1 MEGMTWSWTNETSF
15 PLGMGK
21 CANFK
26 PATGRIYN
34 DMKDFTSLFK
44 NKRITIMGLGLLGRG
59 LGDTIFLAG
68 LGARVTVTDLKTAD
82 ELAPSIEALKGLP
95 IKFTLGEHKDEDFIH
110 ADMIIRN
117 ADVPKSSRFLAIAR
131 ERNIPVEMDESLFC
145 KIFKGRVVGVT
156 GTRGKTTTTTLI
168 HHILQKANGSA
179 YLAGNI
185 KGAATLPLLEMVNDD
200 SIVTLELSS
209 WQLQGFHDS
218 KVSPNASVF
227 TNIHPDHLNRY
238 SGLED
243 YIEDKKAIY
252 LYQKENDFCVFN
264 KLQEETAKLAKYA
277 PAGKAFFNPGEIPE
291 SWKIK
296 LPGKHNLE
304 NVAAAITLTRQ
315 LNVDEHLIK
324 EAVEEFPGV
333 EHRLQWLGETRGVGF
348 VNDTTST
355 TPVSGIAAVESL
367 ESRRILLIAG
377 GADKKLDL
385 TSYAEKITE
394 RVEYVALLEGTA
406 TEKLRRAIVDLG
418 GSSKIIGTYKDLER
432 ATLDLFDL
440 AKEGDVILLSPGC
453 ASFGLFANEFHR
465 GEVFIHAVNRL
476 IG

>member
-1 MEGMTWSWTNETSF
+1 ME
-15 PLGMGK
+15 
-21 CANFK
+21 
-26 PATGRIYN
+26 
-34 DMKDFTSLFK
+34 DFSSLFK

-59 LGDTIFLAG
+59 LGDTIFLAR
-68 LGARVTVTDLKTAD
+68 LGAKVTVTDLKNAN

-95 IKFTLGEHKDEDFIH
+95 IKFRLGEHREEDFAN

-117 ADVPKSSRFLAIAR
+117 ADVPKSSPYLAMAK

-156 GTRGKTTTTTLI
+156 GTRGKTTTTTLV
-168 HHILQKANGSA
+168 HNILIKANKSA

-185 KGAATLPLLEMVNDD
+185 KGAATLPLLDKVNED

-218 KVSPNASVF
+218 CVSPNASVF
-227 TNIHPDHLNRY
+227 TNIYPDHLNRY
-238 SGLED
+238 SGMED

-252 LYQKENDFCVFN
+252 LYQKQDDFCVFN
-264 KLQEETAKLAKYA
+264 GMQEETAALANYA
-277 PAGKAFFNPGEIPE
+277 PAGKAFFSLGEIPE

-304 NVAAAITLTRQ
+304 NAAAAITLARA
-315 LNVDEHLIK
+315 LNIEDAAIK

-333 EHRLQWLGETRGVGF
+333 EHRLQWLGEARGVGF
-348 VNDTTST
+348 INDTTST
-355 TPVSGIAAVESL
+355 TPVSGVAAIESVG
-367 ESRRILLIAG
+367 SRRILLIAG

-394 RVEYVALLEGTA
+394 GVEHVALLDGTA
-406 TEKLRRAIVDLG
+406 TNKLRRAIIELG
-418 GSSKIIGTYKDLER
+418 GSDKIIGTYKDMEA
-432 ATLDLFDL
+432 ATSDLFDL

-465 GEVFIHAVNRL
+465 GEIFMDIVHRL
-476 IG
+476 IN